1 MDFAQLRG
9 RSSVISFL
17 SLSLYGILLRTSS
30 SQILGST
37 SADLQEAIREY
48 TKGAYGIFYA
58 VVINFYSSVV
68 YVSGK
73 PWKKRVRIFNSFT
86 HAAFRK
92 HSKISILQPLFKFKY
107 QRIGLTD
114 TFFLTLFSCE
124 SGLTGI
130 RLYLVQPTDVVNRL
144 CDQRPVFF
152 QGIHVLPSAMCP
164 TADQSDSFH
173 LLKLFVSCIA
183 IALHNATVAFQ
194 QFTGY
199 HTRTAATVIME
210 HMTSPV
216 TPSRTHHSSPFFAL
230 CFSLSI
236 TGMTLSSTCI

>member
-130 RLYLVQPTDVVNRL
+130 RLYLVQPTDVVNA
-144 CDQRPVFF
+144 CVTS
-152 QGIHVLPSAMCP
+152 VLFSSRASTYFLLPCAQQP
-164 TADQSDSFH
+164 T
-173 LLKLFVSCIA
+173 
-183 IALHNATVAFQ
+183 
-194 QFTGY
+194 
-199 HTRTAATVIME
+199 RVI
-210 HMTSPV
+210 
-216 TPSRTHHSSPFFAL
+216 PFI
-230 CFSLSI
+230 CSNCS
-236 TGMTLSSTCI
+236 